1 MMRRNDGIRAT
12 GEIPMRASLLTGAA
26 VFAAA
31 AGFSF
36 AASAADPAG
45 TAIAVKQSTTAQGA
59 EGQRT
64 LAAAGPVYSGD
75 RVNTNGG
82 GQAQLLFRDQTK
94 LVVGPNSSVVIDDFV
109 FASSA
114 TASSVSI
121 SAAKGTLRFITGA
134 SPKPAYRIK
143 TPTATI
149 GVRGTQIDLS
159 VVAGVT
165 NFVLWEGAARICDL
179 RNRCLDVRGTCEVVV
194 VPRENDAQR
203 LARSAATSQFLA
215 NNFPYAYSQDS
226 LQPAFRVDT
235 SGCGGVGG
243 QPNFGGSP
251 GGAVPAPSG
260 GEGEGEGEG
269 GF

>member
-1 MMRRNDGIRAT
+1 MKRSFLAR
-12 GEIPMRASLLTGAA
+12 AA

-31 AGFSF
+31 AGLAVSAG
-36 AASAADPAG
+36 AAEQAG
-45 TAIAVKQSTTAQGA
+45 TAVAVKQSTSAQGA

-64 LAAAGPVYSGD
+64 LAATGPVYSGD
-75 RVNTNGG
+75 RVSTNGG
-82 GQAQLLFRDQTK
+82 GQAQLLFLDQTK

-109 FASSA
+109 FAGNA

-134 SPKPAYRIK
+134 SPKPAYKIK

-159 VVAGVT
+159 VIAGVT

-194 VPRENDAQR
+194 IPRENDAQR

-215 NNFPYAYSQDS
+215 NNFPYAYSQES

-243 QPNFGGSP
+243 QPNFGGAP
-251 GGAVPAPSG
+251 GGVPAPSS

-269 GF
+269 GL